1 MLKNLKREKLRVIHH
16 FFSSVLVWWIKSQL
30 PLFYLH
36 AIDRLIIIIH
46 INNTLTLWLGIPIL
60 EECVLVAQN
69 CQRIE
74 IYSRSNAWDLA
85 LFTDDDDFRFDSI
98 NLDISLTEIY
108 QNVEFE

>member
-1 MLKNLKREKLRVIHH
+1 LYK
-16 FFSSVLVWWIKSQL
+16 
-30 PLFYLH
+30 
-36 AIDRLIIIIH
+36 
-46 INNTLTLWLGIPIL
+46 
-60 EECVLVAQN
+60 ECVLVAQD

-108 QNVEFE
+108 QNIEFE